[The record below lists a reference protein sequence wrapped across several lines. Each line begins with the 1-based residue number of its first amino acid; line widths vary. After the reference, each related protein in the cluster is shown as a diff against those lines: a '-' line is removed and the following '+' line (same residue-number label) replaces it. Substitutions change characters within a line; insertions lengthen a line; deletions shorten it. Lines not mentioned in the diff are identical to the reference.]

1 METCEGASHSM
12 GQTSTQEL
20 VLAKCLKQSKKFIS
34 QSLRLSITE
43 KTSSANIKISGGGGG
58 VMTSTGGG
66 GAAQPLTRMLDLF
79 ESGSSA
85 SDDEAAAPAPMPL

>member
-43 KTSSANIKISGGGGG
+43 KTSSVNIKISGGGG
-58 VMTSTGGG
+58 
-66 GAAQPLTRMLDLF
+66 L
-79 ESGSSA
+79 
-85 SDDEAAAPAPMPL
+85 